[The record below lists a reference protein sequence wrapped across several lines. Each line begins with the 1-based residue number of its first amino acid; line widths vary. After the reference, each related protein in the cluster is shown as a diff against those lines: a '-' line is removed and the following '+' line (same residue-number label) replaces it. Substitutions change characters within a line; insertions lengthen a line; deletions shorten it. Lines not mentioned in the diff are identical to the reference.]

1 MLGLV
6 AHRGRSRAVKDVELL
21 VLRHE
26 VAVLRRQVSRARL
39 EPTDRVLLAA
49 LSQLLPRQLWS
60 SRIASPATLLGWHR
74 ELVARRWKY
83 PTVHPGQVVDPT
95 RSCDPDVGRA
105 ACAGESEVGH
115 RRIHGELIRLG
126 YRLAPSTVWNILRRG
141 GLDAAPR
148 RTEPSWC
155 ELCRAPATTMV
166 AGHFFTV
173 DTVLLR
179 RI

>member
-105 ACAGESEVGH
+105 ACAGESEVGSSPDPW
-115 RRIHGELIRLG
+115 RADQARLPSRAVDG
-126 YRLAPSTVWNILRRG
+126 MEHPAPGRS
-141 GLDAAPR
+141 
-148 RTEPSWC
+148 
-155 ELCRAPATTMV
+155 
-166 AGHFFTV
+166 
-173 DTVLLR
+173 
-179 RI
+179 